1 MEAISFGD
9 ATCEVC
15 LQENGIFRDYVVDI
29 DMIRGQLQRFG
40 DDRRADGGRQCA
52 EASVSST
59 YNCNW
64 NVRPKYSALNCF
76 NFTMP

>member
-29 DMIRGQLQRFG
+29 DMIRGELQRFG
-40 DDRRADGGRQCA
+40 DVSQMTVEQMEDVIVQRPFQVQITAIGM
-52 EASVSST
+52 SVQSI
-59 YNCNW
+59 
-64 NVRPKYSALNCF
+64 LL
-76 NFTMP
+76 

>member
-15 LQENGIFRDYVVDI
+15 LQENWIFRDYVVDI

-40 DDRRADGGRQCA
+40 DVSQMTVEQMEDVIVQRLPFQVQITAIGM
-52 EASVSST
+52 SVQSI
-59 YNCNW
+59 
-64 NVRPKYSALNCF
+64 LL
-76 NFTMP
+76 